1 MDIRLFTLSA
11 AICLLAQLAQAQTLQ
26 PGLWEISPNTM
37 QLNGQALPNLELLLG
52 NLPAQPRQM
61 AEQAMAQQGVAIAG
75 QGVRVCLTAEQAKTD
90 TIPLQGAQA
99 GCTQQITERSAQL
112 WKFRFSCPQGKGEG
126 QTRFVSDRE
135 FVTTLNSTF
144 TAGGQ
149 PQSGSLES
157 HGRWLA
163 AECGTLQP
171 RQP

>member
-1 MDIRLFTLSA
+1 MNIRLLTLGA
-11 AICLLAQLAQAQTLQ
+11 AICLLTQLAQAQTLQ
-26 PGLWEISPNTM
+26 PGLWEISSNNM

-52 NLPAQPRQM
+52 NLPAEQRQM
-61 AEQAMAQQGVAIAG
+61 AEQAMAKQGVAIAG

-90 TIPLQGAQA
+90 NIPLLGAQA

-157 HGRWLA
+157 RGRWLA
-163 AECGTLQP
+163 ADCGTLQP